1 MPSLDVIL
9 ERYFPQESNE
19 IQQIFSEF
27 GPIPAIPRDT
37 DKYKLDIAVKKML
50 DIADNT
56 R

>member
-1 MPSLDVIL
+1 MPSLDDIL

-19 IQQIFSEF
+19 IQQIFMEF
-27 GPIPAIPRDT
+27 GPIPAIPRDI
-37 DKYKLDIAVKKML
+37 DKYKLDIAVMKML